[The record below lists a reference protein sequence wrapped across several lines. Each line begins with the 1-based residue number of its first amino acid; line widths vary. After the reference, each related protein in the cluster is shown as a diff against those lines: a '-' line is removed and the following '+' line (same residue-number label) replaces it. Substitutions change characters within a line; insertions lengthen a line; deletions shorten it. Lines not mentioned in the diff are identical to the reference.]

1 MPSRLPGWM
10 RIIRELLHE
19 IPGQQNESSVLINR
33 PGQVLMGLALTLLAL
48 LGYGLAWTASKNLGH
63 SWKMCLILETP
74 GLLQQNH
81 TETLKLISALDGAT
95 AGQKLRLN
103 QQATWIVH
111 QMDGLCRVS
120 IWYRSQGTALM
131 TVATGAAALLM
142 VSVALGLPKGLAG
155 SNRILQAMMLTA
167 TVQLVVVMSFLQL
180 GEQNLNGTRNLNSYR
195 AHRQLLQWMQSGL
208 ANQDLV
214 LDQTAQQGKA
224 AAVTEL
230 KARAQVAEL
239 IRTVDDRLQLLPAI
253 TIGLDDGLATEMY
266 GRVTTDAPPAANPE
280 RAMPQPA
287 ATAPPRPQPPTAAAP
302 TAGP

>member
-1 MPSRLPGWM
+1 MPSRLPGWI
-10 RIIRELLHE
+10 RAIRELLHE
-19 IPGQQNESSVLINR
+19 VPGQQNEPSVLINR
-33 PGQVLMGLALTLLAL
+33 PGQVLMGLALTLLAV
-48 LGYGLAWTASKNLGH
+48 LGYFLAWTTSKHLGH
-63 SWKMCLILETP
+63 SWKMCLTLETP

-81 TETLKLISALDGAT
+81 TETLKLISSLDSAT

-111 QMDGLCRVS
+111 QMDGLCKVS

-155 SNRILQAMMLTA
+155 SNRILQAMMLSA
-167 TVQLVVVMSFLQL
+167 TVQLVLVMSFLQL
-180 GEQNLNGTRNLNSYR
+180 GEQNLNGTRNLSSYR

-214 LDQTAQQGKA
+214 LDQANVQA
-224 AAVTEL
+224 RVAAVTEL
-230 KARAQVAEL
+230 NARAQVAEL
-239 IRTVDDRLQLLPAI
+239 IRAVDNRLQALPAI

-266 GRVTTDAPPAANPE
+266 GRVTTDAPPAATAE
-280 RAMPQPA
+280 RPTAQPA
-287 ATAPPRPQPPTAAAP
+287 AAAQPRLQPPPAVPSASE
-302 TAGP
+302 